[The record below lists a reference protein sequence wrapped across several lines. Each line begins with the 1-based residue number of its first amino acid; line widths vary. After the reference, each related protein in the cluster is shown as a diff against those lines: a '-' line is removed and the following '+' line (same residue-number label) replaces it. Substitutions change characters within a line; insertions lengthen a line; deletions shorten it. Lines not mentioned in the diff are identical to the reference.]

1 MKKIYPI
8 IALFITILGSIIN
21 VITYKISDTILLGIS
36 IHGGEI
42 TQKIG
47 FGIICDTYYP
57 LTNDPNMEAL
67 EQSITPSNIKCSLP
81 TIFPFLTKNICT
93 QASSCALAIAITS

>member
-21 VITYKISDTILLGIS
+21 VISYKISNTILLGIS

-47 FGIICDTYYP
+47 FGTICDTYYP
-57 LTNDPNMEAL
+57 LTADPNNSVSTNL
-67 EQSITPSNIKCSLP
+67 YFSILNFLICFII
-81 TIFPFLTKNICT
+81 IFGIVLLIGYLINKKNNKG
-93 QASSCALAIAITS
+93 L

>member
-21 VITYKISDTILLGIS
+21 VITYKISDTILLGINL
-36 IHGGEI
+36 HGGEI

-47 FGIICDTYYP
+47 FGTICDTYYP
-57 LTNDPNMEAL
+57 LTADPNNSVSTNL
-67 EQSITPSNIKCSLP
+67 YFSILNFLIYFIIIFGIVSL
-81 TIFPFLTKNICT
+81 IGYFINKLSKHK
-93 QASSCALAIAITS
+93 

>member
-47 FGIICDTYYP
+47 FGTICDTYYP
-57 LTNDPNMEAL
+57 LTADPNNSVSTNL
-67 EQSITPSNIKCSLP
+67 YFSILNFLICFII
-81 TIFPFLTKNICT
+81 IFSIVLLIGYVMNKL
-93 QASSCALAIAITS
+93 SKSR

>member
-21 VITYKISDTILLGIS
+21 VISYKISDTILLGIS

-47 FGIICDTYYP
+47 FGTICDTYYP
-57 LTNDPNMEAL
+57 LTADPNNSVSTNL
-67 EQSITPSNIKCSLP
+67 YFSILNFLICFII
-81 TIFPFLTKNICT
+81 IFGIVLLIGYLINRKNNKG
-93 QASSCALAIAITS
+93 L

>member
-8 IALFITILGSIIN
+8 IAIFITILGSIIN
-21 VITYKISDTILLGIS
+21 IISYKISDTILLGIS

-47 FGIICDTYYP
+47 FGTICDIYYP
-57 LTNDPNMEAL
+57 LTADPNNSVSTNL
-67 EQSITPSNIKCSLP
+67 YFSILNFLICFII
-81 TIFPFLTKNICT
+81 IFGIVLLIGYLISRKNNKG
-93 QASSCALAIAITS
+93 L

>member
-47 FGIICDTYYP
+47 FGTICDTYYP
-57 LTNDPNMEAL
+57 LTADPNNSVSTIL
-67 EQSITPSNIKCSLP
+67 NFLICFIIIFSIVLLIGYVMNKLSKSR
-81 TIFPFLTKNICT
+81 
-93 QASSCALAIAITS
+93 

>member
-21 VITYKISDTILLGIS
+21 VITYKISDTILLSIS

-47 FGIICDTYYP
+47 FGTICDTYYP
-57 LTNDPNMEAL
+57 LTNDPNISVSTNL
-67 EQSITPSNIKCSLP
+67 SFSILNFLIYFII
-81 TIFPFLTKNICT
+81 IFGIVLLIGYVINKL
-93 QASSCALAIAITS
+93 SKKK